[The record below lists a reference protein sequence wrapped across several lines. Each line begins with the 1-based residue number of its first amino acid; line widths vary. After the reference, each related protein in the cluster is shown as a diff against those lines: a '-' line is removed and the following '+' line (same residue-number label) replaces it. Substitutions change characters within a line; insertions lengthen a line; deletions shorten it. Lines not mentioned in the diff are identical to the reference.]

1 MSDLMASDSSA
12 SYERRAVRS
21 VLEGVAVAA
30 GRVGED
36 WGVGD
41 VAGAEAGGGPVSE
54 AEDTFAGPGFGGLAD
69 QSSTG

>member
-1 MSDLMASDSSA
+1 MSDLIATDSSA

-21 VLEGVAVAA
+21 VLEGSQSLPVEL
-30 GRVGED
+30 GKT
-36 WGVGD
+36 GVS
-41 VAGAEAGGGPVSE
+41 AMWGAEAGGGPVSE

>member
-1 MSDLMASDSSA
+1 
-12 SYERRAVRS
+12 
-21 VLEGVAVAA
+21 LEGVAVAA